1 MSARRSKT
9 KFTQIHVSIPVRV
22 LEDLDET
29 LAFQQSRSR
38 LITTLIKSY
47 LEGEDLSWGGF
58 TERQLIAVL
67 MEKFKPFSPERLLL
81 ESLLQI
87 LSK

>member
-1 MSARRSKT
+1 MKRRGII

-29 LAFQQSRSR
+29 LGFTQSRSK
-38 LITTLIKSY
+38 LITTLIKAY
-47 LEGEDLSWGGF
+47 LEGEDTSWGGF
-58 TERQLIAVL
+58 TERQLVAIL
-67 MEKFKPFSPERLLL
+67 MEKFKPFSSERLLL

-87 LSK
+87 LSE